1 MTKIKDVINY
11 LETIAPLAHQ
21 EGYDN
26 SGLLTGDKENKVTDV
41 LITLDCTEA
50 IVAEAIKK
58 NCNLIIAHHPIIF
71 SGLKKLTGANYV
83 ERTVIKAIKN
93 DISIYAIHTNLD
105 NIISGVN
112 QQFANQLGLTEL
124 SILTPKTNTLSKLVS
139 FVPKD
144 KAPTVLEALYS
155 AGAGDIGNYSDCS
168 FKVDGVGSFTPN
180 KDANPVIGTQNIAEK
195 VEESRIEVL
204 IPSHKSTQI
213 IAALKE
219 AHPYEEVAFYI
230 TALTNTNQ
238 TLGAGMLG
246 ILEKELTV
254 NDFLNYVKDRMGL
267 SLIKYTKGFSGKIK
281 TVAICGGS
289 GSFLLKAA
297 IGAKADAYISSD
309 FKYHEYFDA
318 EDKLMICDIGHYESE
333 VGTKDLLYDIL
344 SKKFSSFALN
354 LSEIDTNPINYFK

>member
-11 LETIAPLAHQ
+11 LEIIAPLAHQ
-21 EGYDN
+21 EAYDN
-26 SGLLTGDKENKVTDV
+26 SGLLTGSKENKVTNV
-41 LITLDCTEA
+41 LITLDCTEE

-58 NCNLIIAHHPIIF
+58 KCNLIIAHHPIIF
-71 SGLKKLTGANYV
+71 AGLKKLTGANYV

-105 NIISGVN
+105 NVILGVN
-112 QQFANQLGLTEL
+112 QQFATQLGLNNL
-124 SILTPKTNTLSKLVS
+124 SILTQKANTLSKLVS

-144 KAPTVLEALYS
+144 TASKVLETLYN

-168 FKVDGVGSFTPN
+168 FKVDGIGSFTPN
-180 KDANPVIGTQNIAEK
+180 TDANPTIGTQNIAEK

-204 IPSHKSTQI
+204 IPNHKSTQI
-213 IAALKE
+213 IAALKDS
-219 AHPYEEVAFYI
+219 HPYEEVAFYI
-230 TALTNTNQ
+230 TALANTNQ

-246 ILEKELTV
+246 TLEKELPI
-254 NDFLNYVKDRMGL
+254 NEFLQYVKGRMSL
-267 SLIKYTKGFSGKIK
+267 SIIKYTKGFSGTIK

-333 VGTKDLLYDIL
+333 VGTKDLLFDIL